1 MEIRRITLNDL
12 EKVFE
17 IMKQLYKESLN
28 YDKFQEIYKLKLTDE
43 NSYYVVAIE
52 NKQIVGIL
60 TAELQMKLHRVK
72 KQIFIEDLIVDEN
85 FRNRGI
91 GKELLQNA
99 INYADDK
106 ACDVVELTSYIDNE
120 KAHKFYENNGFIKHS
135 YKFKKY
141 I

>member
-1 MEIRRITLNDL
+1 MEIRKITLNDL

-17 IMKQLYKESLN
+17 IMKQLYKEALKFE
-28 YDKFQEIYKLKLTDE
+28 KFQEIYKLKLTDE
-43 NSYYVVAIE
+43 NSYYIVAVE
-52 NKQIVGIL
+52 NEQIVGIL
-60 TAELQMKLHRVK
+60 TAELQTKLHREK
-72 KQIFIEDLIVDEN
+72 KQIFIEDLVVDEKC
-85 FRNRGI
+85 RNRGI

-99 INYADDK
+99 INYAKSND
-106 ACDVVELTSYIDNE
+106 CDIVELTSYIDNE

>member
-91 GKELLQNA
+91 GKELSQNA

-120 KAHKFYENNGFIKHS
+120 KAHKFYENNGFIRHS